1 MPKHNMKLPFL
12 IKNMTLTI
20 KLHMRNKPKPIL
32 FFILCL
38 IGILAS
44 SRHMAIAAENPVPP
58 LSTEE
63 LHTYIEV
70 SQKIKSD
77 YIYSV
82 DDKKIFNACI
92 KGMVSGI
99 DAESAYLDAETLGS
113 LIRQTANVGLEVS
126 IVKDQP
132 IVIAPIEDGPAYDAG
147 VKSEDVIV
155 KIDEAL
161 TKGMSL
167 DEVVKR
173 LRGNPDTKIRL
184 TLKRKGENQSVIL
197 TLTRTNFKVK
207 DIKFKLMEPDFAY
220 MHITKFNEDTGS
232 NLAKAIVSLIEQN
245 RRDLKGLILDL
256 RDNPGGLLTSAVAVS
271 AVFLHDDSLVLY
283 TEARSENAKMRLT
296 TSPNNY
302 LRWTDKQDYIKNLPT
317 LTKTVPMVVLVNN
330 GSAAASEIV
339 AGALQDHKRA
349 IIMGTPT
356 FGKASLQTMLPLG
369 QFEYKTAIALTTSR
383 WFTPNGRSAQPDGIL
398 PDVVIEGT
406 SNMPAQVALHG
417 DTQLA
422 QALSFLKTHPSPVQ

>member
-1 MPKHNMKLPFL
+1 MQKQNAKLPL
-12 IKNMTLTI
+12 IKNIVLTI
-20 KLHMRNKPKPIL
+20 KSYMRNKPKPIL
-32 FFILCL
+32 FFIFCL

-44 SRHMAIAAENPVPP
+44 SRHMANAAENPVPP

-63 LHTYIEV
+63 LHTYTEV
-70 SQKIKSD
+70 SKRIKSD

-82 DDKKIFNACI
+82 DDKKLFNACI

-99 DAESAYLDAETLGS
+99 DAESAYLDAETLGD

-126 IVKDQP
+126 IAKDQP

-161 TKGMSL
+161 TKGMPL
-167 DEVVKR
+167 DEVTKR

-184 TLKRKGENQSVIL
+184 TLKRKGENQPIIL
-197 TLTRTNFKVK
+197 TLTRANFKVK
-207 DIKFKLMEPDFAY
+207 DVKFKLIAPDFAY
-220 MHITKFNEDTGS
+220 VRITQFNEDTGS

-245 RRDLKGLILDL
+245 QRKFSGFVLDL
-256 RDNPGGLLTSAVAVS
+256 RNNPGGLLKSAVTVS
-271 AVFLHDDSLVLY
+271 AVFLHEDSLVLF
-283 TEARSENAKMRLT
+283 TEARTADAKMRLAA
-296 TSPNNY
+296 SPNDY
-302 LRWTDKQDYIKNLPT
+302 LRWSDKQDYIKKLPP
-317 LTKTVPMVVLVNN
+317 LTKSVPMVVLVNN

-349 IIMGTPT
+349 IIMGTST
-356 FGKASLQTMLPLG
+356 FGKASMQTILPL
-369 QFEYKTAIALTTSR
+369 KNRTAIKLTTAR
-383 WFTPNGRSAQPDGIL
+383 WFTPNGRSVQLDGIV
-398 PDVVIEGT
+398 PDIVIEGT
-406 SNMPAQVALHG
+406 SNMAAQVALHG

-422 QALSFLKTHPSPVQ
+422 QALSFLQAHKSPVQ

>member
-1 MPKHNMKLPFL
+1 MPKHNTKLSSL
-12 IKNMTLTI
+12 IKNMILTI

-44 SRHMAIAAENPVPP
+44 SHRMAIAAENPVPP

-70 SQKIKSD
+70 SQRIKSD
-77 YIYSV
+77 YIHSV
-82 DDKKIFNACI
+82 DDKKLFNACI

-161 TKGMSL
+161 TKGMPL

-184 TLKRKGENQSVIL
+184 TLKRKGENQPIIL
-197 TLTRTNFKVK
+197 TLTRANFKAK
-207 DIKFKLMEPDFAY
+207 DVKFKLIEPDFAY
-220 MHITKFNEDTGS
+220 VRITQFNEGTGS

-245 RRDLKGLILDL
+245 QRKLSGFILDL
-256 RDNPGGLLTSAVAVS
+256 RNNPGGLLTSAVAVS
-271 AVFLHDDSLVLY
+271 AVFLHEDSLVLF
-283 TEARSENAKMRLT
+283 TEARTADAKMRLT
-296 TSPNNY
+296 ASQDY
-302 LRWTDKQDYIKNLPT
+302 LRWSDKQGYIKKLPP
-317 LTKTVPMVVLVNN
+317 LTKLVPMVVLVNN

-349 IIMGTPT
+349 IIMGTST
-356 FGKASLQTMLPLG
+356 FGKASMQTILPL
-369 QFEYKTAIALTTSR
+369 ENRAAIKLTTSR
-383 WFTPNGRSAQPDGIL
+383 WFTPNGRSVQLDGIV

-406 SNMPAQVALHG
+406 SDMPAQVALHG